1 MVLALFLALTE
12 EGHGSPQGGIWDVPI
27 GHSVWT
33 IVIFFALLL
42 VLRKFAW
49 KPIATQLD
57 TREKS
62 IRESLEKAEQARVE
76 VAGAL
81 QKQKEILDQARAQ
94 ATAMADQARSTAEK
108 TREEIVTQARNEA
121 KAVMER
127 GIREL
132 KLQQESAAA
141 ELRRQTVD
149 LALAAAE
156 RVVRRTL
163 SDADH
168 RRLAEEAVKEAGS
181 KL

>member
-1 MVLALFLALTE
+1 MAPLLLLALS
-12 EGHGSPQGGIWDVPI
+12 EGPASGHGGIWDVPI

-33 IVIFFALLL
+33 IVIFLVLLL

-49 KPIATQLD
+49 KPIATALD
-57 TREKS
+57 SREKS
-62 IRESLEKAEQARVE
+62 IRESLEKAEQARAE
-76 VAGAL
+76 VNASL

-94 ATAMADQARSTAEK
+94 AVAMAEQARAAAEK
-108 TREEIVTQARNEA
+108 AREETVAQARNEA
-121 KAVMER
+121 KATMER
-127 GIREL
+127 GLREL
-132 KLQQESAAA
+132 KLQQEAAAA

-156 RVVRRTL
+156 KVVRRTL

-181 KL
+181 RL